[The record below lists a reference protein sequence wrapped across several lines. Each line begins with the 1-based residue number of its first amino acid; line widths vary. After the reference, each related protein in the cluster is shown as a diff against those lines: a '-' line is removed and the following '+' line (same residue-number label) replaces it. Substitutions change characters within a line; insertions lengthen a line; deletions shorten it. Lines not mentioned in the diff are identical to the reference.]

1 MRRTRR
7 TRTCAPSSI
16 SSVPRS
22 EGSSSSAG
30 RTTTTDR
37 LPEHLGLIAGE
48 GRFPFLVLEEAR
60 RLGLRVTTLLIEGEA
75 DPSLA
80 PTPGPDFHWVRLG
93 ELSRAV
99 RILREAGAR
108 EAILAGRVKH
118 AKVFDI
124 LRPDPLTLKVLT
136 RLRSRSTEA
145 MLLTVADVL
154 AEEGIAL
161 LDSTVL
167 LRQQLATGGPMTR
180 RKPGKEELESL
191 RFGLSMAKG
200 LSALDIGQ
208 TVVVKRM
215 AVVAAEAMEGTDR
228 AIRRAAEVSA
238 GPFVVVKVA
247 RPRQDMR
254 FDVPV
259 VGPGTIDS
267 MEAAGASVLGL
278 ESGRVLLLEREE
290 LLRRANDRGLGIYGL
305 ARE

>member
-1 MRRTRR
+1 M
-7 TRTCAPSSI
+7 
-16 SSVPRS
+16 
-22 EGSSSSAG
+22 
-30 RTTTTDR
+30 
-37 LPEHLGLIAGE
+37 PERLGLIAGE

-60 RLGLRVTTLLIEGEA
+60 RLGVPVTTLLIEGEA

-80 PTPGPDFHWVRLG
+80 PAVGSDFHWVGLG
-93 ELSRAV
+93 ELSRSV
-99 RILREAGAR
+99 RILQEAGVK

-118 AKVFDI
+118 ARAFDI
-124 LRPDPLTLKVLT
+124 LRPDRLTLKVLT

-154 AEEGIAL
+154 GEEGIEL
-161 LDSTVL
+161 LDSTIF
-167 LRQQLATGGPMTR
+167 LRHHLATEGALTR
-180 RKPGKEELESL
+180 RKPSKEDLESL
-191 RFGLSMAKG
+191 RFGLEMARG
-200 LSALDIGQ
+200 LASLDIGQ

-228 AIRRAAEVSA
+228 AIRRAAEIA
-238 GPFVVVKVA
+238 EGPFVVVKVA

-267 MEAAGASVLGL
+267 MEAAGASLLGL
-278 ESGRVLLLEREE
+278 EAGRVLLLEREE
-290 LLRRANDRGLGIYGL
+290 LLRRAEERGIGVYGV

>member
-1 MRRTRR
+1 
-7 TRTCAPSSI
+7 
-16 SSVPRS
+16 V
-22 EGSSSSAG
+22 G
-30 RTTTTDR
+30 
-37 LPEHLGLIAGE
+37 
-48 GRFPFLVLEEAR
+48 
-60 RLGLRVTTLLIEGEA
+60 
-75 DPSLA
+75 
-80 PTPGPDFHWVRLG
+80 LG

-124 LRPDPLTLKVLT
+124 LRPDPLTIKVLT

-167 LRQQLATGGPMTR
+167 LRQQLATEGPMTR

-191 RFGLSMAKG
+191 RFGLKMAKG

-228 AIRRAAEVSA
+228 TIRRAAEVSA

-267 MEAAGASVLGL
+267 MEAAGASLLGL
-278 ESGRVLLLEREE
+278 ESGRVLLLERAE
-290 LLRRANDRGLGIYGL
+290 LLRRANDRGIGIYGL

>member
-1 MRRTRR
+1 
-7 TRTCAPSSI
+7 
-16 SSVPRS
+16 
-22 EGSSSSAG
+22 
-30 RTTTTDR
+30 

-80 PTPGPDFHWVRLG
+80 PTPGPDFHWVGLG

-99 RILREAGAR
+99 RILRDAGVR

-118 AKVFDI
+118 AKAFEI
-124 LRPDPLTLKVLT
+124 LKPDRLTLRVLT

-145 MLLTVADVL
+145 MLATVADVFG
-154 AEEGIAL
+154 EEGIEL

-167 LRQQLATGGPMTR
+167 LRQHLVLEGPMTR

-191 RFGLSMAKG
+191 RFGLRMARG
-200 LSALDIGQ
+200 LSSLDIGQ
-208 TVVVKRM
+208 TVVVKRK

-228 AIRRAAEVSA
+228 AIRRAAEVA
-238 GPFVVVKVA
+238 EGPFVVVKVA

-267 MEAAGASVLGL
+267 MEAAGASLLGL
-278 ESGRVLLLEREE
+278 EAGRVLLLESEM
-290 LLRRANDRGLGIYGL
+290 LLRRAESRGIAVYGL
-305 ARE
+305 AGE

>member
-1 MRRTRR
+1 
-7 TRTCAPSSI
+7 
-16 SSVPRS
+16 
-22 EGSSSSAG
+22 
-30 RTTTTDR
+30 
-37 LPEHLGLIAGE
+37 LPERLGLIAGE

-60 RLGLRVTTLLIEGEA
+60 RLGVPVTTLLIEGEA

-80 PTPGPDFHWVRLG
+80 PAVGSDFHWVGLG
-93 ELSRAV
+93 ELSRSV
-99 RILREAGAR
+99 RILQEAGVK

-118 AKVFDI
+118 ARALDI
-124 LRPDPLTLKVLT
+124 LRPDKLTLKVLT

-154 AEEGIAL
+154 GEEGIEL
-161 LDSTVL
+161 LDSTILV
-167 LRQQLATGGPMTR
+167 RHHLATEGALTR
-180 RKPGKEELESL
+180 RKPSKEDLESL
-191 RFGLSMAKG
+191 GFGLERARG
-200 LSALDIGQ
+200 LASLDIGQ

-228 AIRRAAEVSA
+228 AIRRAAEIA
-238 GPFVVVKVA
+238 EGPFVVVKVA

-267 MEAAGASVLGL
+267 MEAAGASLLGL
-278 ESGRVLLLEREE
+278 EAGRVLLLEREE
-290 LLRRANDRGLGIYGL
+290 LLRRAEERGIGVYGV